1 MKSDALVEGRMM
13 LSTIA
18 GLWFGRKVWLPKDP
32 EPADN
37 SWVDGTHRRNI
48 DGVTDLY
55 RVRLASEQAGIE
67 AVRRRA
73 EFALTAVI
81 AAAGLSASGF
91 ERLMAASAFSSL
103 PLLLWLC
110 GLAVEIFAVLVFAG
124 VAVSSKEIGQVNVTA
139 YSAMKHGT
147 IEELRQYVVA
157 TQVTSRTRR
166 AVVTVFRDAFVV
178 ALFGLMLFGAAHI
191 IAWTIPVPADPPV
204 VVNVVTP

>member
-1 MKSDALVEGRMM
+1 MTSDALIEGRMM

-32 EPADN
+32 KPADS

-48 DGVTDLY
+48 DGITDLY
-55 RVRLASEQAGIE
+55 RGRLASERAGIE

-103 PLLLWLC
+103 PLLLWLG
-110 GLAVEIFAVLVFAG
+110 GLAVEIFAILVFAG
-124 VAVSSKEIGQVNVTA
+124 VAVSSKSIGEVDVTA

-147 IEELRQYVVA
+147 REELRQYVWA

-166 AVVTVFRDAFVV
+166 AVVTVFRDAFLV
-178 ALFGLMLFGAAHI
+178 ALLGLMLFGGAHLAA
-191 IAWTIPVPADPPV
+191 WMTPVPADPPV